1 MSQWQRFASLLDDE
15 RVSLRQLG
23 DAALA
28 LTESLVRNDPDA
40 IENAERLVEARR
52 VLHGTAYAQRVAM
65 QRRGF
70 GTLSLR
76 EVCAYAPPLLRR
88 SMVGAV
94 RELETQSI
102 ALKLTVSNNKA
113 LILAGMERLARTVA
127 VLQRAGTEQTGTYRR
142 RGIVPPPDGSV
153 LVSRRA

>member
-1 MSQWQRFASLLDDE
+1 MSEWQRFAELLGEENRSLGALE
-15 RVSLRQLG
+15 
-23 DAALA
+23 DAALR
-28 LTESLVRNDPDA
+28 LTDALVRNDPDA
-40 IENAERLVEARR
+40 IDAAERRVEARR

-70 GTLSLR
+70 GTLTLPQ
-76 EVCAYAPPLLRR
+76 VCAYAPPALRR
-88 SMVGAV
+88 AMYAAV
-94 RELETQSI
+94 HELETRGV
-102 ALKLTVSNNKA
+102 ALRLTVANNKA

-142 RGIVPPPDGSV
+142 RGVVPPPDGSV